1 MCRASE
7 LSAVVRVAAER
18 LHMALGWG
26 PGVDNLCMVSALALR
41 DLLRAEGIQASLIG
55 GAYGPGRA
63 GHCWVVLA
71 DGSYVDPTA
80 DQFDVPE
87 DHAPIG
93 ADDARRSNYRAIAQ
107 DEEALRR
114 ALTLG
119 TQKAIWDH
127 ECYVAFRAELGMA
140 ARVAA

>member
-7 LSAVVRVAAER
+7 LSAVVRHVAER

-26 PGVDNLCMVSALALR
+26 PGVGGLCVVSALALR
-41 DLLRAEGIQASLIG
+41 DMLRAEGIQASLIG
-55 GAYGPGRA
+55 GAYGPRRE
-63 GHCWVVLA
+63 GHCWIVLA

-80 DQFDVPE
+80 DQFGVPI
-87 DHAPIG
+87 DHTSIAAG
-93 ADDARRSNYRAIAQ
+93 DARRSNYRAIAR

-119 TQKAIWDH
+119 TQKVIWGH
-127 ECYVAFRAELGMA
+127 ARYGAFRAELGLA
-140 ARVAA
+140 A